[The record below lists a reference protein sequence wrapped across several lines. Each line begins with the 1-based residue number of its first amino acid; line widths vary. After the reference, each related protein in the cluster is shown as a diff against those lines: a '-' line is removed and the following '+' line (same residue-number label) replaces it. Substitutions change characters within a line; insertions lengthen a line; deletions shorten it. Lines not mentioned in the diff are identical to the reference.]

1 VRKSCDWEGAAGAL
15 TRRRTGSRRLPIV
28 AVECGEEGGGGVL
41 ACGDRQCE
49 RDRNGKRAGRE
60 AGRGVTGYMGGKE
73 EEQKDKKEGE
83 EGTR

>member
-1 VRKSCDWEGAAGAL
+1 
-15 TRRRTGSRRLPIV
+15 
-28 AVECGEEGGGGVL
+28 L